1 MFVHFDPPPTV
12 LEIDFNSRTDKK
24 IWRVFKYKLTQEP
37 TSLFKDELMRWSH
50 KSDLKNIV
58 IENVHNSDSYGTS
71 KVDVDGGAL
80 LHQVS
85 WNKNCSYS
93 EIINQYC
100 DYLQNNY
107 GSWIVVFDAYGNGA
121 SAKDQE
127 HRRRNKG
134 MSFFYVKNW
143 FGYGCLQ

>member
-1 MFVHFDPPPTV
+1 
-12 LEIDFNSRTDKK
+12 
-24 IWRVFKYKLTQEP
+24 
-37 TSLFKDELMRWSH
+37 MRWSH

-58 IENVHNSDSYGTS
+58 IENVHNSDTYGTS

-107 GSWIVVFDAYGNGA
+107 GS
-121 SAKDQE
+121 
-127 HRRRNKG
+127 
-134 MSFFYVKNW
+134 
-143 FGYGCLQ
+143 